1 MNNQPYQGAYSRR
14 RFSNYAIN
22 RTSADKPDLHMES
35 YGDINLKKVTLKVSW
50 NGAMG
55 RVTGSGNY
63 TVETATPP
71 CQASATVIPGTTV
84 TLTATPDAGY
94 HFEEWRGAPVE
105 GVTSQSVKIKVS
117 NNLNVSAVFAPDTPG
132 EHPSDNPTGGNGGEP
147 PVSGGGNGGE
157 PPVSGGGNGGS
168 IGMLDFLGVYP
179 MAGEPY
185 LRAFV
190 RKYWWAILIV
200 AYIAYKEWK
209 GAGK

>member
-14 RFSNYAIN
+14 RFSNYTVDPTA
-22 RTSADKPDLHMES
+22 ADKPDLHLES
-35 YGDINLKKVTLKVSW
+35 HGDITLKKVTLKVSW

-71 CQASATVIPGTTV
+71 CQAAATVIPGTTV
-84 TLTATPDAGY
+84 KLTAEPDAGY
-94 HFEEWRGAPVE
+94 HFEGWRGAPVE
-105 GVTSQSVKIKVS
+105 GVTSQSVNIKVS

-132 EHPSDNPTGGNGGEP
+132 EHHDLGSDHDHDAEKPNGYLNQP
-147 PVSGGGNGGE
+147 PGGGTG
-157 PPVSGGGNGGS
+157 V
-168 IGMLDFLGVYP
+168 LAFLGVNP
-179 MAGEPY
+179 MQGESN

-209 GAGK
+209 GARQ

>member
-94 HFEEWRGAPVE
+94 HFEGWRGAPVE
-105 GVTSQSVKIKVS
+105 GVTSQSVNIKVS

-132 EHPSDNPTGGNGGEP
+132 EHHDLGGDHDHDEEKPDGYQYKP
-147 PVSGGGNGGE
+147 Q
-157 PPVSGGGNGGS
+157 GGS
-168 IGMLDFLGVYP
+168 TDVLAFLGVYP
-179 MAGEPY
+179 MAGESG

>member
-22 RTSADKPDLHMES
+22 QTSADNTGLHMES
-35 YGDINLKKVTLKVSW
+35 HGDINLKKVTLKVSW

-94 HFEEWRGAPVE
+94 HFEGWRGAPVE
-105 GVTSQSVKIKVS
+105 GVISQSVNIKVS

-147 PVSGGGNGGE
+147 PVSVGGNGN
-157 PPVSGGGNGGS
+157 GGNGNGNGNGGNHTNGLYGGS
-168 IGMLDFLGVYP
+168 FVNQKLIP
-179 MAGEPY
+179 
-185 LRAFV
+185 FV
-190 RKYWWAILIV
+190 RQWWWAILIV

>member
-22 RTSADKPDLHMES
+22 QTSADNTGLHMES
-35 YGDINLKKVTLKVSW
+35 HGTVTLKKVTLKVSW

-84 TLTATPDAGY
+84 TLTAEPFAGY
-94 HFEEWRGAPVE
+94 HFEGWRGAPVE

-132 EHPSDNPTGGNGGEP
+132 EHHDLGGDHDHDAEKPNGYQYKP
-147 PVSGGGNGGE
+147 QA
-157 PPVSGGGNGGS
+157 S
-168 IGMLDFLGVYP
+168 IVDQVKP
-179 MAGEPY
+179 
-185 LRAFV
+185 FV
-190 RKYWWAILIV
+190 KKWWWAILIV

-209 GAGK
+209 GARQ

>member
-94 HFEEWRGAPVE
+94 HFEGWRGAPVE
-105 GVTSQSVKIKVS
+105 AVTSQSVNIKVS
-117 NNLNVSAVFAPDTPG
+117 NNLNVSAVFAPDMPG
-132 EHPSDNPTGGNGGEP
+132 EHHDLGGDHDDDVEKPNGYQYNPQA
-147 PVSGGGNGGE
+147 
-157 PPVSGGGNGGS
+157 S
-168 IGMLDFLGVYP
+168 IVDQVKP
-179 MAGEPY
+179 
-185 LRAFV
+185 FV
-190 RKYWWAILIV
+190 KKWWWAILIV

-209 GAGK
+209 GARQ